1 MQTKD
6 EYQKQWEAQVKAV
19 GFRETAIGFLRDRL
33 YREYDK
39 TRVDNLIRRLGK
51 YEPRQESVKLLGRNP
66 VGQQRAN
73 KLIRDLP
80 EVTADLEIHK
90 HG

>member
-1 MQTKD
+1 MVTND
-6 EYQKQWEAQVKAV
+6 EYQNKWQTRVQTV
-19 GFRETAIGFLRDRL
+19 GFWETAIGFLRDRL

-39 TRVDNLIRRLGK
+39 KRVDNLIRRLGK
-51 YEPRQESVKLLGRNP
+51 YEPRQEIVKLLCLNP
-66 VGQQRAN
+66 VWQQRAN
-73 KLIRDLP
+73 KLIRELP